1 MSVETPSVIL
11 KPKMVLPFY
20 ARHPWVFAGAVD
32 RLQGSPADGDEVN
45 LLTNTGKF
53 VARGL
58 YNSRSKIVTRLY
70 CWEPD
75 QPLDAGFFRK
85 QFQTAIQLRDDLGLH
100 RPGLGCRLVFSEA
113 DVFSGC
119 IVDEYD
125 GWLSMQFTSLGLANR
140 REMLAEILQ
149 ELTNA
154 RGIYLRTEKG
164 VGQLEGL
171 ELQDG
176 PLRGELP
183 PPGLTFLENGL
194 KIRVN
199 IAEGQKTGYYHDQRD
214 NRAAV
219 AKLAK
224 DRRVLDAFSYT
235 GGFGLNCAKAGAASV
250 ECLDVSEAALHLAR
264 ENAALNDLTGITFTK
279 GDVFRKLDEYV
290 AEGKTYDMVVL
301 DPPKFARSRS
311 AIPEAIKGYRHLLKQ
326 GLLLLPPGGIL
337 VMCCCS
343 GLINQEMLT
352 DVMAQ
357 AAASAH
363 RPVQLIEKRGPSP
376 DHPVALSCLETS
388 YLKCI
393 IARVG

>member
-1 MSVETPSVIL
+1 MSVEIPSVVL

-20 ARHPWVFAGAVD
+20 ARHPWVFAGAVEKIE
-32 RLQGSPADGDEVN
+32 GSPADGGEVN
-45 LLTNTGKF
+45 LVTHTGKF

-75 QPLDAGFFRK
+75 QALDASFFRK
-85 QFQTAIQLRDDLGLH
+85 QFQTAIQLRKDLGVFK
-100 RPGLGCRLVFSEA
+100 PGHGCRLVFSEA
-113 DVFSGC
+113 DVLSGC

-125 GWLSMQFTSLGLANR
+125 GWLSMQFTALGLANR
-140 REMLAEILQ
+140 REMLAEIVQ
-149 ELTNA
+149 DLTGA
-154 RGIYLRTEKG
+154 KGVYVRTEKG

-171 ELQDG
+171 ELHDG
-176 PLRGELP
+176 PLCGELP
-183 PPGLTFLENGL
+183 PAGLTFVENGL

-219 AKLAK
+219 AKLAAG
-224 DRRVLDAFSYT
+224 RSVLDAFSYT
-235 GGFGLNCAKAGAASV
+235 GGFGLNCAKAGATSV
-250 ECLDVSEAALHLAR
+250 ECLDVSEAALSFAR
-264 ENAALNDLTGITFTK
+264 ENAELNGLTGLTFTK
-279 GDVFRKLDEYV
+279 GDVFKKLDEYV
-290 AEGKTYDMVVL
+290 AAGRKFDIVVL

-311 AIPEAIKGYRHLLKQ
+311 SVPDAIKGYRHLLKQ
-326 GLLLLPPGGIL
+326 GLQLVPPGGFL

-343 GLINQEMLT
+343 GLVSQELLI

-357 AAASAH
+357 TATQAR
-363 RPVQLIEKRGPSP
+363 RPVQLIEKRGPAP
-376 DHPVALSCLETS
+376 DHPVALSCLENT